1 MILSEI
7 FISILFIAKGDYIQK
22 KFNFLYAA
30 FGITFAPILS
40 KNERGC
46 MQNGFYDAAGGM
58 VTQFNRLNVVTNNL
72 ANLNTNGFKRDD
84 VVIGDFK
91 RLFQEMRDE
100 LPINNHTKPAAK
112 FLNRALNNVPHIV
125 EEYTNFDLG
134 SMAKTGNALDFALK
148 RGDLFFAVET
158 PSGVRYTRDGSF
170 TVDAEGRLA
179 TKEGYP
185 VLPSNY
191 FEARNYINVP
201 EGAEIIADSDGGI
214 HFKIAGQALNQ
225 EADAQF
231 LIVKFENL
239 KTLKKEGQNL
249 YSNAEQGLLST
260 DTNALMQG
268 YVEKS
273 NINAVLEMTSL
284 IETNRLVGMYQKVMD
299 SQMNDLNMDAI
310 NKLGNVRG

>member
-1 MILSEI
+1 
-7 FISILFIAKGDYIQK
+7 
-22 KFNFLYAA
+22 
-30 FGITFAPILS
+30 
-40 KNERGC
+40 

-148 RGDLFFAVET
+148 QGDLFFAVET

-170 TVDAEGRLA
+170 TVDAQGRLA

-191 FEARNYINVP
+191 FEAKNYINVP
-201 EGAEIIADSDGGI
+201 QGAEIIADNDGGI

-231 LIVKFENL
+231 LITKFENL

-299 SQMNDLNMDAI
+299 AQMNDLNMDAI

>member
-1 MILSEI
+1 
-7 FISILFIAKGDYIQK
+7 
-22 KFNFLYAA
+22 
-30 FGITFAPILS
+30 
-40 KNERGC
+40 

-84 VVIGDFK
+84 VIIGDFK
-91 RLFQEMRDE
+91 RLFEEKRDE
-100 LPINNHTKPAAK
+100 LPLDNHTKPAAK
-112 FLNRALNNVPHIV
+112 FLNRALNNVPNIV

-134 SMAKTGNALDFALK
+134 PMAKTGNSLDFALK
-148 RGDLFFAVET
+148 KNDVFFAVET
-158 PSGVRYTRDGSF
+158 PAGVRYTRDGSF
-170 TVDAEGRLA
+170 SVDSQGRLA

-185 VLPSNY
+185 VLPQNY
-191 FEARNYINVP
+191 FEAKNYISVP
-201 EGAEIIADSDGGI
+201 EGAEVIVDSDGGI

-225 EADAQF
+225 EPDANF
-231 LIVKFENL
+231 LIAKFENL
-239 KTLKKEGQNL
+239 KTLTKEGQNL
-249 YSNAEQGLLST
+249 YSNPEQGLLST
-260 DTNALMQG
+260 DTNTVMQG

-299 SQMNDLNMDAI
+299 AQMNDINMEAI